1 MANTVSFKI
10 KIEGSNELKS
20 VTVDTKE
27 LGAAFSSV
35 QAEVKNLKGEMV
47 SFASKV
53 QILEG
58 AFNAIGQ
65 IQGILSGVS
74 SAYTAQEAAETRLT
88 QAMRNTMGATDA
100 EIQSIKDLTAA
111 QQRIG
116 IVGADV
122 QLSAAQELA
131 TYLEFSDS
139 LKTII
144 PVMNDMIAQQLSLG
158 ASAESATQIATMLG
172 KVMNGQTEALSR
184 YGYKFDD
191 AQKYILKY
199 GDESERAA
207 VLAEVVEQ
215 SVAGMNEAMARTPSG
230 RMQQAAN
237 ALGDIKGE
245 IGQLVQGAMPFIS
258 TLAEIAKAGTGVLTL
273 TDAFQALGVKQLFAK
288 IHTMGLT
295 AAERLQSTAAKVLGK
310 STMEAKTATGALKVE
325 IIATEA
331 AITMGISLAVAG
343 LIELFSRLIG
353 QAKGAAGVFVEVS
366 EAEEAYKQAAASA
379 RMETAS
385 DIVELENLIKKK
397 QSEGA
402 KVAELNTKY
411 GNILG
416 TYSSAAEWY
425 DVLIRKS
432 SAYTRQLAME
442 AKQKSLTAQVDEKKD
457 AFNSILDQMRQLR
470 LDGKDKELNLW
481 GKVVVTDAYKALASQ
496 AKAIQNEITTLT
508 QDLAEC
514 ASEAQKASNEI
525 AGAGT
530 AASSSWKNMSLA
542 DLKKAI
548 QAQEDLLESI
558 AGVSGKGAEARKQKA
573 ILAQMKAR
581 KTLLEKS
588 YGLGSVKSEDKEK
601 YNGDRIIENAR
612 TYLEAGNNVK
622 YYQNEINKA
631 DQADTVHIQTLIAQR
646 DEWKRTQEEIEKTYK
661 ALSLPVTM
669 NSLEDIEAHLSY
681 WQSVKPGAKT
691 DAERS
696 RIEAEIQRLN
706 DLKTAFELASY
717 TPLKD
722 EEIKTFKQLDREI
735 EYYTALVQNAAG
747 ADRTAAQQKLDAR
760 NKLKEVWQEE
770 LEMVSQPA
778 PIGQLDTL
786 KDLDDALAYY
796 QARTQRQQGDELSG
810 TYRIIEVLQHKQH
823 LLEQLSSI
831 PEMQREIADLDALSG
846 RELKVELD
854 LIGLEGMRSK
864 LRDLKKLLND
874 SSLTE
879 GQRKNVE
886 ELIGAYGRYADR
898 IRRSNLSLSESWSTI
913 RGLGDSVESLTEALK
928 EDGLSWQK
936 LGAIVDSSLGIYEA
950 VKGVVQ
956 IIKALVGASE
966 AHTAAKIAEA
976 GAEGA
981 EAAANAAATTTNVT
995 ASAAQ
1000 QTALALEA
1008 QAWKALAAAKAYA
1021 AYAALP
1027 GGQLLAQ
1034 AFVTQM
1040 DLVVAMQRIIPFANG
1055 GIVYGPTLGLFGEYA
1070 GASRNPEVVAPLDK
1084 LESLLG
1090 VGSAFHG
1097 KPVEFRVRG
1106 RDLVAVI
1113 NHEFNIRNRG

>member
-1 MANTVSFKI
+1 MANTVTFKI
-10 KIEGSNELKS
+10 KIEGTNELKS
-20 VTVDTKE
+20 VTVDAQE
-27 LGAAFSSV
+27 LGAAFSSI
-35 QAEVKNLKGEMV
+35 QAEVKDLKGEMV
-47 SFASKV
+47 SLASKT
-53 QILEG
+53 QLLESATNAFSQLQNILAG
-58 AFNAIGQ
+58 F
-65 IQGILSGVS
+65 S
-74 SAYTAQEAAETRLT
+74 SAYAAQESAETRLA
-88 QAMRNTMGATDA
+88 QAMRNTMGATDE
-100 EIQSIKDLTAA
+100 EIQAIKDLTAA
-111 QQRIG
+111 QQQKG
-116 IVGADV
+116 IVEASV
-122 QLSAAQELA
+122 QLAAAQELA
-131 TYLEFSDS
+131 TYLGLSSS
-139 LKTII
+139 LKTLI
-144 PVMNDMIAQQLSLG
+144 PVMNDMIAQQLGLG
-158 ASAESATQIATMLG
+158 ASAEGATQIATMLG

-184 YGYKFDD
+184 VGYKFDE
-191 AQKYILKY
+191 AQQYILKY

-207 VLAEVVEQ
+207 MLAKVVEE
-215 SVAGMNEAMARTPSG
+215 SVGGENEALANTPTG
-230 RMQQAAN
+230 QLQQTAN
-237 ALGDIKGE
+237 AIGDIE
-245 IGQLVQGAMPFIS
+245 EQIGKAVQGAMPFVS
-258 TLAEIAKAGTGVLTL
+258 VLAEITMTASGVMRLAS
-273 TDAFQALGVKQLFAK
+273 AFQALGAKQLIAK
-288 IHTMGLT
+288 VHTLALT
-295 AAERLQSTAAKVLGK
+295 AAQRKQAMAAKVLGI

-331 AITMGISLAVAG
+331 AITMGLSLAVAG
-343 LIELFSRLIG
+343 LIELFARLIG
-353 QAKGAAGVFVEVS
+353 QAKGAAGAIGEVNT
-366 EAEEAYKQAAASA
+366 AEEAYRQAAASA

-385 DIVELENLIKKK
+385 DIVELEELIKKK
-397 QSEGA
+397 QAEGT
-402 KVAELNTKY
+402 KVAELNGKY
-411 GNILG
+411 GSILG

-425 DVLIRKS
+425 DVLTRNS
-432 SAYTRQLAME
+432 AAYTRQLALE
-442 AKQKSLTAQVDEKKD
+442 AKQKTLTAQVDDRRE
-457 AFNSILDQMRQLR
+457 AYNSILDQMRQLR
-470 LDGKDKELNLW
+470 LEGKDKEMNLW
-481 GKVVVTDAYKALASQ
+481 GKIVPTDEYKALASQ
-496 AKAIQNEITTLT
+496 ARAIQSEITALT
-508 QDLAEC
+508 GDLAEC
-514 ASEAQKASNEI
+514 ASEAEKASKEI
-525 AGAGT
+525 AGAG
-530 AASSSWKNMSLA
+530 AAAASSWKNMSLA

-548 QAQEDLLESI
+548 QEQEALLESL
-558 AGVSGKGAEARKQKA
+558 AGVSGKGEEAKAQKA

-588 YGLGSVKSEDKEK
+588 YGLGSVKSEDREK
-601 YNGDRIIENAR
+601 YNGDRLIENAR

-646 DEWKRTQEEIEKTYK
+646 DAWKHTQEEIEKTYK

-681 WQSVKPGAKT
+681 WQSLKPGANT
-691 DAERS
+691 DADRAK
-696 RIEAEIQRLN
+696 IEAKIQSLN

-717 TPLKD
+717 APLKD

-735 EYYTALVQNAAG
+735 KYYTALVQNAAG

-760 NKLKEVWQEE
+760 NKLKEAWQEE

-796 QARTQRQQGDELSG
+796 QARTQRRQGDELSG
-810 TYRIIEVLQHKQH
+810 TYRIIEALQHKRH

-831 PEMQREIADLDALSG
+831 PQMQREIADLDALSG

-874 SSLTE
+874 SSLTKE
-879 GQRKNVE
+879 QRKNVE
-886 ELIGAYGRYADR
+886 ELIGAYSRYADR

-1040 DLVVAMQRIIPFANG
+1040 DLVVAMQRFTPFANG

-1084 LESLLG
+1084 LKSLLG
-1090 VGSAFHG
+1090 VGSAFPG
-1097 KPVEFRVRG
+1097 KPVVFRLRG